1 MKRVNVVKVV
11 AGAAVLTLASAVQA
25 QQQIEPSQPEQQSV
39 PVPYKASQ
47 AGDQPRIELPE
58 RYRSMWAQDYDDYR
72 RGYALSNGQTLSIA
86 PKGMQMYARIDDG
99 QWHRIVVAAP
109 NTFVALDRQLKME
122 IKLLDDERVSG
133 SVTMV
138 VPGQTLAN
146 GVAVPERTAR
156 LALR

>member
-1 MKRVNVVKVV
+1 MKRVNVVKAV

-39 PVPYKASQ
+39 PVPYRASQ
-47 AGDQPRIELPE
+47 AGDQARIELPE
-58 RYRSMWAQDYDDYR
+58 RYRSMWPQDYDDYR

-86 PKGMQMYARIDDG
+86 PRGMHMYARVDDG
-99 QWHRIVVAAP
+99 PWHKIVVAAP

-122 IKLLDDERVSG
+122 IRLLDDERVSG
-133 SVTMV
+133 WVTMV

-146 GVAVPERTAR
+146 GVVMPERAVS